1 MIRTEIWVQCD
12 ECGDQPPL
20 SIKYPDETVEAAIVT
35 ARDAGYRVK
44 VNGLLASYGTAIPAI
59 CPRCWKER
67 E

>member
-20 SIKYPDETVEAAIVT
+20 SIKYPDETVASAIET
-35 ARDAGYRVK
+35 AREAGYRVTMT
-44 VNGLLASYGTAIPAI
+44 GGSAI